1 MTLALFYFFS
11 ILPISFLL
19 IFSSLPI
26 LLFVYTNFYNQT
38 PSSIIKLA
46 CSAPRLVGR
55 QRGFDLSQNY
65 KTLTSFAAVALG
77 PS

>member
-1 MTLALFYFFS
+1 MTLVLFYFFS

-46 CSAPRLVGR
+46 CSAPRLVGL
-55 QRGFDLSQNY
+55 QRGFDLKPKLQDINKLCS
-65 KTLTSFAAVALG
+65 SS
-77 PS
+77 PRP